1 MDSIKLIATIA
12 YINLRLLNKGDVIT
26 MIEFEDGGG
35 YKFNYKTMYLGAKA
49 EFIDL
54 TGKI

>member
-1 MDSIKLIATIA
+1 MDTMKLIAAIA
-12 YINLRLLNKGDVIT
+12 YIKLNKLAKGDDIT

-35 YKFNYKTMYLGAKA
+35 YKFNYRTLLTGGH
-49 EFIDL
+49 FVDL